1 MLENTF
7 QSSYILFKNLYIFLI
22 YETKNIYISGLPKTF
37 QCAKTFA
44 VQGWPSKFKLTIIP
58 HRVSFYNPSTL
69 TDGKQRR
76 ENPLIR

>member
-1 MLENTF
+1 MRL
-7 QSSYILFKNLYIFLI
+7 K
-22 YETKNIYISGLPKTF
+22 IYISGLPKTF

-69 TDGKQRR
+69 TDGKQRQ